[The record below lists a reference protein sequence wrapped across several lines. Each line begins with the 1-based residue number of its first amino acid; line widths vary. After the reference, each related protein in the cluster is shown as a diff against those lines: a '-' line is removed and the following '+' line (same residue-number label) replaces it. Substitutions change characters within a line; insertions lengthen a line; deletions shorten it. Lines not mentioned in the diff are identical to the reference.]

1 MRSFIAIDLDGPVRE
16 SLSRLQAELK
26 SCGADVRWVKPENIH
41 LTLKFLG
48 DVGEETA
55 GNIISALEK
64 CCTGVKAF
72 DIEVSGVGVFPDTKS
87 PRVLWA
93 GISGGGILGELQR
106 KIEDAAAALGFKRE
120 KRKFVP
126 HLTLG
131 RFRSSR
137 GKKIPA
143 DNIERHKHS
152 KFGAVKVRSVTLMKS
167 DLGPGGAR
175 YTRIAE
181 IPLRG

>member
-1 MRSFIAIDLDGPVRE
+1 MRSFIAIELEGPVRE
-16 SLSRLQAELK
+16 SLSQLQEELK

-48 DVGEETA
+48 NISEETA
-55 GNIISALEK
+55 GSIVSVLEK
-64 CCTGVKAF
+64 CCTGVSAF

-93 GISGGGILGELQR
+93 GISGDGTLRELQQ
-106 KIEDAAAALGFKRE
+106 KIEDGTASLGFKRE
-120 KRKFVP
+120 NRKFVP

-131 RFRSSR
+131 RFRSSG
-137 GKKIPA
+137 GKKILA
-143 DNIERHKHS
+143 DKLEKHKDS
-152 KFGAVKVRSVTLMKS
+152 SFGAVKVGSVVLMKS
-167 DLGPGGAR
+167 DLGPGGAT

-181 IPLRG
+181 IPLQG